1 MGGCHR
7 VKALMTSDGSGHSR
21 LNEVGASFAL
31 LDDEDAMGVFCVGGG
46 RFLDACSG
54 VGLLGRLS

>member
-1 MGGCHR
+1 
-7 VKALMTSDGSGHSR
+7 MTSDGSGHSR

-31 LDDEDAMGVFCVGGG
+31 LDVKDAMGVFCVGGG